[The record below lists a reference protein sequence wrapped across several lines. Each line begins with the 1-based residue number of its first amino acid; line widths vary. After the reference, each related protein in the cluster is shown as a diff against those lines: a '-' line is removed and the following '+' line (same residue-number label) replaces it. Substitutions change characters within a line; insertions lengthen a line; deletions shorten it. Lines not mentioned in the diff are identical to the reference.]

1 MAGVVLTTSV
11 VTGPTSL
18 TIAPTSTLFV
28 AGVTTRGPEGE
39 AFLVQSLSDYEDIY
53 GGYTPS
59 GYVHQTIQT
68 FFEEGGSRAY
78 VSRVIDQSAAL
89 SASATIPAS
98 TSGTAMAL
106 EAGGEGTWANSQLEA
121 VVANVTGG
129 FRVRI
134 LLDDEIVYSTPVV
147 TTTDDAVEE
156 INSSDLARA
165 YVSNAVKG
173 AGTGLPTAGTYSFSG
188 GNNGSSLVDA
198 DYTTALDAFIKTLGA
213 GAVCIPGGVGS
224 TIWSALMTHAGANN
238 RTAILGFEKEATITE
253 AIEDAADYTASSG
266 AENSAWFYPWVK
278 IVREGVTTTVPAD
291 GYVAAKRAKTHN
303 ELGTWQPY
311 AGAKTNGQFVVG
323 TFASLTSNEADQ
335 LNDGYVNPIRVV
347 NGDVRVYGAR
357 SASEDVDNYR
367 FITSKEVVNDVV
379 AKAEAGLEDL
389 VFSVIDGRG
398 NLFGEVKAVLTGILA
413 PIAQAGGLYP
423 LYSDNGKLIDSGY
436 KVTVNEQLN
445 PVSQL
450 ATGTIKAR
458 IGMRVSSVGET
469 IEVEISKSNLTAS
482 LA

>member
-39 AFLVQSLSDYEDIY
+39 AFLVQSLSDYEDIF
-53 GGYTPS
+53 GGYTSS

-78 VSRVIDQSAAL
+78 VSRVIDQSAAV
-89 SASATIPAS
+89 SASATITAA
-98 TSGTAMAL
+98 TSGTAMTVV
-106 EAGGEGTWANSQLEA
+106 AGGEGTWANSSLEA
-121 VVANVTGG
+121 VVATVTGG
-129 FRVRI
+129 YRIRI

-165 YVSNAVKG
+165 YVSHAVKG
-173 AGTGLPTAGTYSFSG
+173 AGTGLPAAGTYSFSG
-188 GNNGSSLVDA
+188 GTDGSTLVDG
-198 DYTTALDAFIKTLGA
+198 DYTTALDAFLKTLGA
-213 GAVCIPGGVGS
+213 GAVCIPGGTGS
-224 TIWSALMTHAGANN
+224 TIWSALMSHAATNN
-238 RTAILGFEKEATITE
+238 RTAILGFEKDATISE
-253 AIEDAADYTASSG
+253 VIADASGFVNNAG

-278 IVREGVTTTVPAD
+278 IVRSGVTTSVPAD

-303 ELGTWQPY
+303 QLGAWEAY
-311 AGAKTNGQFVVG
+311 AGAKTNASFVSG
-323 TFASLTSNEADQ
+323 TYVSITSSEADQ
-335 LNDGYVNPIRVV
+335 LNDGYVNPIRVI

-357 SASEDVDNYR
+357 SASDDTDNYR
-367 FITSKEVVNDVV
+367 FITAKEVVNDVV

-398 NLFGEVKAVLTGILA
+398 NLFGEVQAVLTGILS

-458 IGMRVSSVGET
+458 VGMRVSSIGET